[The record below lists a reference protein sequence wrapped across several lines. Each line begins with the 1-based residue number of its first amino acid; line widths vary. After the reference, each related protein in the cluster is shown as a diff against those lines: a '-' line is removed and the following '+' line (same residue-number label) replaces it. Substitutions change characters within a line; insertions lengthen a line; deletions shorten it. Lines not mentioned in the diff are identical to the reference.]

1 MLDHTK
7 APGACEASRPDS
19 HSLEQPDGRPVS
31 RPAGGWVD
39 RVPIAELRPYLRL
52 GRFDRPI
59 GAWLLLLP
67 AWWGVALG
75 TKTGA
80 IPNSGLL
87 VLFLIGAF
95 AMRAAGCS
103 FNDIIDKDFDAQVER
118 TRDRPLVAG
127 QINILQAVLWIS
139 ILVGV
144 GLNVVMLLNFLAF
157 QLSVVSLF
165 LVLVYPFMKRFTNL
179 PQAFLGITFNFGI
192 LIGFAATAGELR
204 KETWALYVGAILWTV
219 AYDTIYAHQDKDD
232 DALIG
237 VKSTALLFGDHS
249 RIWVGIFYGLSCAAF
264 MTAGLIAG
272 LGITYYMAAAA
283 VGAILAWQ
291 TFTVDFDSPSDC
303 LAKFRSNQWVGV
315 ILFLGIS
322 FGHFL

>member
-7 APGACEASRPDS
+7 AARGGEGSSPAPHSLDQPDS
-19 HSLEQPDGRPVS
+19 QPVNP
-31 RPAGGWVD
+31 PGGSWVD

-52 GRFDRPI
+52 GRFDHPI

-75 TKTGA
+75 AEAGA
-80 IPNSGLL
+80 MPDASLL
-87 VLFLIGAF
+87 VLFLVGAF

-103 FNDIIDKDFDAQVER
+103 FNDIVDKDFDAQVER
-118 TRDRPLVAG
+118 TRHRPLASG
-127 QINILQAVLWIS
+127 QINNLQAVLWIS

-144 GLNVVMLLNFLAF
+144 GLNVVMLLNFIAF
-157 QLSVVSLF
+157 QLSVASLF
-165 LVLVYPFMKRFTNL
+165 LVLIYPFMKRFTNL

-192 LIGFAATAGELR
+192 LIGFASATGELR
-204 KETWALYVGAILWTV
+204 NETWALYVGAILWTI

-249 RIWVGIFYGLSCAAF
+249 RVWVGIFYGVASAAF
-264 MTAGLIAG
+264 VMAGLIAE
-272 LGITYYMAAAA
+272 LGISYYVAVAATAA
-283 VGAILAWQ
+283 LLGWQ
-291 TFTVDFDSPSDC
+291 TLTVDFDNPSDC
-303 LAKFRSNQWVGV
+303 LAKFRSNQWVGF
-315 ILFLGIS
+315 IMFLGIS
-322 FGHFL
+322 AGHLL